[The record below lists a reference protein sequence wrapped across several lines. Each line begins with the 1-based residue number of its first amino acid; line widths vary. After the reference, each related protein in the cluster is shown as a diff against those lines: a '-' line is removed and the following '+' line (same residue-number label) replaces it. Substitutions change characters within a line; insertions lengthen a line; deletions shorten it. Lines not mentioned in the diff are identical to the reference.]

1 MIGAPGLYEASGNI
15 AKAFKELSIRWM
27 NVKTIWTDENAER
40 FESDVMRSLE
50 RYLKQAAEGIDSMNQ
65 LVQAAKREC
74 SE

>member
-1 MIGAPGLYEASGNI
+1 MSLYEASGNI

-50 RYLKQAAEGIDSMNQ
+50 RDLKQAAEGIDSMNQ